1 MAAGRG
7 FTQKETAQ
15 VIRAAMTFG
24 AIALGILIADQITK
38 YLIAVYIPLNGGLEV
53 VPGYL
58 NLVHVRN
65 PGGAF
70 GILADSASATRFWFF
85 VGISVVALGVII
97 WMVLSSTEP
106 AALSLTSYSLFFGG
120 ALGNLFDRIRFR
132 EVIDFLDF
140 HLGTLHWPAF
150 NVADS
155 ALCVGVGLFL
165 LHLVKTRNS

>member
-1 MAAGRG
+1 MK
-7 FTQKETAQ
+7 T
-15 VIRAAMTFG
+15 IRYTLIFG
-24 AIALGILIADQITK
+24 GIALAVLTADQITK
-38 YLIAVYIPLNGGLEV
+38 HLVTAYLPLNSGVEV
-53 VPGYL
+53 ISGYL

-70 GILADSASATRFWFF
+70 GLLADSTSVARFWFF
-85 VGISVVALGVII
+85 IAISVTAMGVIL
-97 WMVLSSTEP
+97 WMMLSSTVVDRWLL
-106 AALSLTSYSLFFGG
+106 AAYALFFGG
-120 ALGNLFDRIRFR
+120 ALGNFVDRIRYR

-165 LHLVKTRNS
+165 LHLVNTRDT